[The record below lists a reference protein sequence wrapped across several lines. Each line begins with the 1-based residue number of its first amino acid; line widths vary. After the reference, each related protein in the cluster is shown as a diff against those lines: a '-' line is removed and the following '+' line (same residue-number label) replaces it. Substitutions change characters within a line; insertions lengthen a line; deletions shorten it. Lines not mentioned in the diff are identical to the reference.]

1 MVKIY
6 GPALYAQCH
15 CSWQEDFGSWQEDF
29 CGAIERVAFI
39 DRLLPDDGCTASPS
53 FERCA
58 RRPDAIEWA
67 SASGGALRRSAPTWR
82 QQFFLVAKPDETWIE
97 FEGDRQAFPGAAR

>member
-1 MVKIY
+1 MHNVIVLGKRILVL
-6 GPALYAQCH
+6 GKRI
-15 CSWQEDFGSWQEDF
+15 F
-29 CGAIERVAFI
+29 CGGVERVAFI